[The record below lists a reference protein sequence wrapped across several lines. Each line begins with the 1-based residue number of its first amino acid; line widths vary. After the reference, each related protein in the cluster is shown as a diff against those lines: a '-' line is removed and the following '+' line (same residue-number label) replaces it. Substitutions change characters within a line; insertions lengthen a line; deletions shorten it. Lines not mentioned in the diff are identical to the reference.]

1 MRSSS
6 RLLISL
12 CFAGLSVS
20 SFINKPAL
28 AEQVLGPA
36 DAAAHLARAD
46 AVATRCG
53 HLTDQLREELSGYAG
68 MAEVVVAGQLGSDQ
82 VTRVMDE
89 ARKQAGGMTCGVETE
104 DLALSAIEAA
114 RDAMNQ
120 AGDASPAM
128 RSTIAEVPAIQVEEE
143 AANVVAVSIPD
154 NAEVK
159 AEPASETAGRTRKKQ
174 AAGPSLN
181 PYVQATAAYYVERR
195 CQHLGHAAAV
205 RFWRKVVSKH
215 DAALSSHDRVAVAS
229 AKARAISIARSAGA
243 CGARTA
249 RLVRA
254 GLQIV
259 ARN

>member
-12 CFAGLSVS
+12 CFAALPMAGFV
-20 SFINKPAL
+20 NKPAM

-36 DAAAHLARAD
+36 AAAAHLAKAN
-46 AVATRCG
+46 AVAGRCG
-53 HLTDQLREELSGYAG
+53 HLTAELRDELSGYAG
-68 MAEVVVAGQLGSDQ
+68 MAEVVVAGQVGSDQ
-82 VTRVMDE
+82 VMRVMKQ

-104 DLALSAIEAA
+104 DLALSAMEAA
-114 RDAMNQ
+114 REAMNQ
-120 AGDASPAM
+120 TAGQTPAM
-128 RSTIAEVPAIQVEEE
+128 RSTIAEVPVIEVEEE
-143 AANVVAVSIPD
+143 AAQVVNASIPD
-154 NAEVK
+154 QAEITV
-159 AEPASETAGRTRKKQ
+159 EPAIKPKPEPRKKQ
-174 AAGPSLN
+174 AAGSLN